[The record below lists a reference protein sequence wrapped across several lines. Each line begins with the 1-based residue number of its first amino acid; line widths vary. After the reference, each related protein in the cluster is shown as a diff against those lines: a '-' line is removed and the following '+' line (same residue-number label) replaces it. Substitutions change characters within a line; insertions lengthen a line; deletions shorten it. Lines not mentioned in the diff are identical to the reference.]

1 MNRNINLWKKSKK
14 LILNGNS
21 LLSKNPENYS
31 KNWPAYFDKAKGC
44 FIWSIDK
51 KKYID
56 FSYMGVGTNIL
67 GYSNSKV
74 DNHIKKI
81 ISKGTMSTLNC
92 IEEVKLSEKLIE
104 MHKWSSMCKFTRTG
118 AEASA
123 VAIRIGRIFSKKNKI
138 AICGYH
144 GWHDWYLS
152 VNLKGKKKLDTH
164 LLKNLNIEG
173 VDKNLKNSA
182 VSFNHN
188 DLCSFKNVVKKNRD
202 IGVVIMEVERFE
214 EVNLDFLTYIRN
226 YTKKNKITLIFDECT
241 SGFRQTFGGI
251 HLKYKIN
258 PDICILG
265 KALGNGYPINA
276 IIGTKKIMNK
286 AQNSFISSTFWS
298 DRIGPSAA
306 LKTLE
311 IMSEEKT
318 WIKLKNL
325 GIHFRKN
332 FKLILKKHSISGD
345 ILGTGSLLKFYI
357 DGINDDLLK
366 KYFANEMLNKGML
379 ASNVIYLSTAHN
391 KTLLNKYL
399 IAIDETL
406 LKLKRLNKIF

>member
-1 MNRNINLWKKSKK
+1 MNKNKILWKKSKNI
-14 LILNGNS
+14 ILRGNS
-21 LLSKNPENYS
+21 LFSKNPENYS
-31 KNWPAYFDKAKGC
+31 KNWPAYFDKAKDC
-44 FIWSIDK
+44 TIWSIDNK
-51 KKYID
+51 KFID
-56 FSYMGVGTNIL
+56 FSYMGIGTNIL
-67 GYSNSKV
+67 GYSNSKI

-92 IEEVKLSEKLIE
+92 VEEVTLSQKLIK

-164 LLKNLNIEG
+164 LFKNLNIEG
-173 VDKNLKNSA
+173 VDKNLKNSSVA
-182 VSFNHN
+182 FKHN
-188 DLCSFKNVVKKNRD
+188 DLDSFKKIAKENKD

-214 EVNLDFLTYIRN
+214 EVDQNFLKFIRD
-226 YTKKNKITLIFDECT
+226 YTKKNQITLIFDECT
-241 SGFRQTFGGI
+241 SGFRQTFGGL

-276 IIGTKKIMNK
+276 VIGNK
-286 AQNSFISSTFWS
+286 QVMQKAKNSFMSSTFWS

-311 IMSEEKT
+311 IMEKERS
-318 WIKLKNL
+318 WLKLIKLGKYFKKK
-325 GIHFRKN
+325 FR
-332 FKLILKKHSISGD
+332 LILSKHNIDGNV
-345 ILGTGSLLKFYI
+345 IGNGSLLQIKL
-357 DGINDDLLK
+357 NKVDDTYLK
-366 KYFANEMLNKGML
+366 KYLSTEMLKK
-379 ASNVIYLSTAHN
+379 IY
-391 KTLLNKYL
+391 
-399 IAIDETL
+399 
-406 LKLKRLNKIF
+406 